1 VRHRDGARADIHELS
16 RLVQACDEAQAEWAG
31 PDVPIPGIEE
41 EELEWEL
48 RFARTAAWIRVAEA
62 DDGSIAGVVAW
73 AQGTVSREDRTLVD
87 GLAHVSAVFVHPRHW
102 RKGIARALL
111 DEADAAMLG
120 SGFERAQ
127 LWTLEGSPAEQLYSA
142 LGWRRDGR
150 RDIYPPMGLPIVAYV
165 KALAAAR

>member
-1 VRHRDGARADIHELS
+1 MRHRDGARADIHELS
-16 RLVQACDEAQAEWAG
+16 RLVLACDEAQDLG
-31 PDVPIPGIEE
+31 VPLPGLEE

-73 AQGTVSREDRTLVD
+73 AHGTISREDRTLAD

-111 DEADAAMLG
+111 DAADDAMRAG
-120 SGFERAQ
+120 GFDRAQ
-127 LWTLEGSPAEQLYSA
+127 LWTLEGSPAERLYTA
-142 LGWRRDGR
+142 LGWAPDGR
-150 RDIYPPMGLPIVAYV
+150 RDVYPPMGLPIVAYV
-165 KALAAAR
+165 KTLAPGR